1 MSSLLKSNFFKDV
14 DIDNI
19 SISDKVTSGEKNYK
33 YFICYMD
40 DDCKTKPFSIILPK
54 MSTYVKSYDG
64 KTKWMHFLI

>member
-40 DDCKTKPFSIILPK
+40 DDCKTKPFSIIFPK